1 MTYLLTHFWAWG
13 VSAFA
18 VGVATA
24 LSIARR
30 SERGPVAGWLVWFAL
45 AFAAGAPVA
54 MLGLLPGRSGF
65 WLETALLLFPA
76 FLLGAAVGAVIGR
89 HSLRDNEGWAL
100 GLIPL
105 ALIWIA
111 AGFLAGRSME
121 QDLRRKAASA
131 IEKIGGD
138 PAYLDVAGRDVLLP
152 RNAPNR
158 AVAAE
163 EIAHIPGV
171 RGIADVDALTGAAA
185 KNYENAAIAR
195 RAAREGEQ
203 SPTEPAPAPAPNG
216 VAGPAQ
222 NGQPRS
228 SNGGSA
234 VAPKLTLEPK
244 EQGRGGVKPA
254 PSTPSAAAPELARP
268 SISAQPSEP
277 AGAVEAGKKYEAGRK
292 AETGKPSAPVEPSE
306 FAKPSEV
313 ANPSEAAKPSDGAKP
328 SDLAKA
334 PNLPKP
340 AAGEEPSAAVPASG
354 ELDLPTCQK
363 ALSAALAS
371 EPVRFAKH
379 GAGVRRGATGALDK
393 AVGLLQRCPQTEVD
407 VRVRAEGGDRAARE
421 KARDRAAR
429 VVDYLSRMGVERGR
443 LSVAGES
450 GKPVAKGAPEGE
462 SGSGVDFLLSPR
474 R

>member
-18 VGVATA
+18 VGIATA

-45 AFAAGAPVA
+45 AFAAGLPVA

-76 FLLGAAVGAVIGR
+76 FLLGAAVGALIGR

-100 GLIPL
+100 GLVPL
-105 ALIWIA
+105 ALIWLG
-111 AGFLAGRSME
+111 AGILAGRSME
-121 QDLRRKAASA
+121 QDLRRRAASA

-158 AVAAE
+158 AAAAE

-195 RAAREGEQ
+195 RAAREGEP
-203 SPTEPAPAPAPNG
+203 SPTELAPAPSPAPNG

-222 NGQPRS
+222 NGQPRA
-228 SNGGSA
+228 SNGGPA
-234 VAPKLTLEPK
+234 VAPKPALEPK
-244 EQGRGGVKPA
+244 EPGRGGVRPA
-254 PSTPSAAAPELARP
+254 PSTPSAVAPELARP
-268 SISAQPSEP
+268 SVGAQPFEP
-277 AGAVEAGKKYEAGRK
+277 AGAVEAGKKYEAGGK
-292 AETGKPSAPVEPSE
+292 AEMGKPSAPAELSAKPLEP
-306 FAKPSEV
+306 AKPSEI
-313 ANPSEAAKPSDGAKP
+313 AKP
-328 SDLAKA
+328 SDLGR
-334 PNLPKP
+334 PSNMPKP

-354 ELDLPTCQK
+354 ELDLASCQK

-371 EPVRFAKH
+371 EPVRFAKR
-379 GAGVRRGATGALDK
+379 GAGVRRGATRALDK

-429 VVDYLSRMGVERGR
+429 IVDYLGRMGVERAR

>member
-18 VGVATA
+18 VGIATA

-45 AFAAGAPVA
+45 AFAAGLPVA

-76 FLLGAAVGAVIGR
+76 FLLGALVGALIGR

-105 ALIWIA
+105 ALIWLG
-111 AGFLAGRSME
+111 AGILAGRSME

-158 AVAAE
+158 AAAAE

-195 RAAREGEQ
+195 RAARED
-203 SPTEPAPAPAPNG
+203 EPAAPNG
-216 VAGPAQ
+216 AAGPPAQ
-222 NGQPRS
+222 NGQPRA
-228 SNGGSA
+228 SNGGPA
-234 VAPKLTLEPK
+234 AAPKPALEPK

-254 PSTPSAAAPELARP
+254 PSTPSAVAPELARP
-268 SISAQPSEP
+268 SIGAPPSEP
-277 AGAVEAGKKYEAGRK
+277 AGAAQAGKKYEAGGK
-292 AETGKPSAPVEPSE
+292 AEMGKPSAPAELSDKPSE
-306 FAKPSEV
+306 PARPSGPAKPSEI
-313 ANPSEAAKPSDGAKP
+313 ARPSEVSKP
-328 SDLAKA
+328 SDLAK
-334 PNLPKP
+334 PSNLPKP

-354 ELDLPTCQK
+354 ELDLASCQK

-371 EPVRFAKH
+371 EPMRFAKR

-429 VVDYLSRMGVERGR
+429 VVDYLGRMGVERGR